1 MAISTAFEIS
11 TMTQQKYDQVIK
23 DLNAAGLGSPEG
35 RIYHT
40 ASLMGSG
47 MLIFDIWES
56 EELLGKFAEGLIPI
70 LVGAGVTPA
79 EPRILQVHNTITP

>member
-11 TMTQQKYDQVIK
+11 TMTQQQYDQVMK
-23 DLNAAGLGSPEG
+23 DLNAAGLGAPEG

-56 EELLGKFAEGLIPI
+56 EELLGKFAEGLTPI
-70 LVGAGVTPA
+70 LVGAGVTPV
-79 EPRILQVHNTITP
+79 EPRILQAHNIVAP